1 MNLES
6 TENNESVESI
16 EQEST
21 LSDNTQD
28 NTQDDTQDITQE
40 NTEATQDTTNPILDS
55 FLSIYPEFNALT
67 NKQNILN
74 MFKKISLLYP
84 SYAQKNPFD
93 TERAEIYPF
102 FMLVS
107 HYLVIGGY
115 ALEIG
120 LNKPSG
126 LVASSSIDGVSVSY
140 QAQITKDQ
148 FQYFFSQTPY
158 GQEYLAYL
166 NTQAGLRLINNAK
179 DRF

>member
-1 MNLES
+1 MNPQETQGAELES
-6 TENNESVESI
+6 APLDS
-16 EQEST
+16 Q
-21 LSDNTQD
+21 
-28 NTQDDTQDITQE
+28 DTQEPTS
-40 NTEATQDTTNPILDS
+40 PLLDF
-55 FLSIYPEFNALT
+55 FLSIYPEFKALQD
-67 NKQNILN
+67 KQVILN

-84 SYAQKNPFD
+84 SYKPTERLD

-102 FMLVS
+102 TMLVA

-166 NTQAGLRLINNAK
+166 NTQAGLRLINNAYN
-179 DRF
+179 RF

>member
-1 MNLES
+1 MNLKG
-6 TENNESVESI
+6 TENKESVEGI
-16 EQEST
+16 EPQST
-21 LSDNTQD
+21 LSEDTTDNTQD
-28 NTQDDTQDITQE
+28 TTQDDTE
-40 NTEATQDTTNPILDS
+40 KAESKQDTTNPILDS
-55 FLSIYPEFNALT
+55 FLIIYPEFSSLK
-67 NKQNILN
+67 NKRNVLN

-84 SYAQKNPFD
+84 SYAPKNPFD
-93 TERAEIYPF
+93 TERSEIYPF

-115 ALEIG
+115 ALETG

-179 DRF
+179 GRF

>member
-1 MNLES
+1 MNPES
-6 TENNESVESI
+6 IENNESVESI

-21 LSDNTQD
+21 LSE
-28 NTQDDTQDITQE
+28 DTQDITQDI
-40 NTEATQDTTNPILDS
+40 TEKAESKQAITNPILDS
-55 FLSIYPEFNALT
+55 FLSIYPEFSALT

-84 SYAQKNPFD
+84 SYAPKNPFD

>member
-1 MNLES
+1 MSAEG
-6 TENNESVESI
+6 TENNESVGSI
-16 EQEST
+16 EPEST
-21 LSDNTQD
+21 LSE
-28 NTQDDTQDITQE
+28 DTQDEAEKAE
-40 NTEATQDTTNPILDS
+40 NTEAIQGTTNPILDS
-55 FLSIYPEFNALT
+55 FLSIYPEFKALE
-67 NKQNILN
+67 NKHFLN

-84 SYAQKNPFD
+84 SYAPKNPFD

-102 FMLVS
+102 FMLVA

>member
-1 MNLES
+1 MNPA
-6 TENNESVESI
+6 ENTESVEL
-16 EQEST
+16 ESAP
-21 LSDNTQD
+21 LDSQD
-28 NTQDDTQDITQE
+28 TEAQDSSAEIPQE
-40 NTEATQDTTNPILDS
+40 NTQEPAPLPNPLLDF
-55 FLSIYPEFNALT
+55 FLSIYPEFSALT
-67 NKQNILN
+67 NKQSILN

-84 SYAQKNPFD
+84 SYAPKYPMD
-93 TERAEIYPF
+93 YERAEIYPF
-102 FMLVS
+102 FMLVA

-120 LNKPSG
+120 LSKPSG

-166 NTQAGLRLINNAK
+166 NTQAGLRLINNAN

>member
-1 MNLES
+1 MNP
-6 TENNESVESI
+6 TENTESVELESAPL
-16 EQEST
+16 EAQDSSAETPQEPT
-21 LSDNTQD
+21 P
-28 NTQDDTQDITQE
+28 
-40 NTEATQDTTNPILDS
+40 NPLLDF

-67 NKQNILN
+67 NKQVIIN

-84 SYAQKNPFD
+84 SYKPTEPLD

-102 FMLVS
+102 AMLVA

-115 ALEIG
+115 AIEIG
-120 LNKPSG
+120 LGKPSG

-166 NTQAGLRLINNAK
+166 NTQAGLRLINNANY
-179 DRF
+179 RF

>member
-1 MNLES
+1 MNPQETQGAELES
-6 TENNESVESI
+6 APLDS
-16 EQEST
+16 Q
-21 LSDNTQD
+21 
-28 NTQDDTQDITQE
+28 DTQEPTS
-40 NTEATQDTTNPILDS
+40 PLLDF
-55 FLSIYPEFNALT
+55 FLSIYPEFKALQD
-67 NKQNILN
+67 KQVILN

-84 SYAQKNPFD
+84 SYKPTEPLD

-102 FMLVS
+102 TMLVA

-166 NTQAGLRLINNAK
+166 NTQAGLRLINNAYN
-179 DRF
+179 RF